1 MLACSHRAYERLGL
15 PLDAVIASYDR
26 LLTAVL
32 CLPVAVLSKW
42 LNESSW
48 FLPTLCYEK
57 ILGYLQ
63 ISLN

>member
-1 MLACSHRAYERLGL
+1 MQACSHRAYERLGL

-32 CLPVAVLSKW
+32 CLPVAVLSQW

-48 FLPTLCYEK
+48 FLAHELPTTCSTYIVL
-57 ILGYLQ
+57 
-63 ISLN
+63 

>member
-32 CLPVAVLSKW
+32 CLPVAVLSQW
-42 LNESSW
+42 LNESSC
-48 FLPTLCYEK
+48 FLAHELATTCSTYIVL
-57 ILGYLQ
+57 
-63 ISLN
+63 